1 MASKA
6 IGFLNFKFGA
16 DLSGFQRALKKAQK
30 GLKKFGKW
38 AKQTGQTLSRNL
50 TLPILALG
58 VASIKAFD
66 AQQKAI
72 AQVEAG
78 LKSTGNM
85 VGFTS
90 KQLQEMAAELQKIS
104 LFGDEDI
111 LQNVTAQLLTFTNI
125 AQEQF
130 EKTQVVAMDLATR
143 VFDGNLK
150 SASLML
156 GKALNDPVANL
167 SALSRAGIQF
177 SEDQKILIKSLAETG
192 RLAEAQNVILAELEV
207 QYGGSAEAARKAG
220 LGPIEALQNQ
230 LSDLSEQ
237 IGERLVPYVEK
248 LTKFIVGLAEKFDG
262 LSESQ
267 KDNIVKWGLIVA
279 AIGPVLIIFGTL
291 SLAFAAIATPIGLI
305 TIAIGTLTTA
315 FIYLKT
321 STSNIARKI
330 RNTFKF
336 MANNIISD
344 INNIILAYNSVSSFV
359 NANPISLITYYEF
372 EEKPSSSGSL
382 FVWER
387 FHKKL
392 KKRLEKVK
400 KTADLGKNK
409 IEESE
414 EIKALKAK
422 IALLE
427 KELKK
432 RKELV
437 VETEKYSKALD
448 PLIEK
453 IKEYADV
460 STKMW
465 QDGGILEGPEHM
477 LNWTEKLTKAQEAHN
492 ATVVLLEDIMFS
504 AAMSAANSQQ
514 KFFDSFIENIKKAIK
529 QLLIQLAVLT
539 VIALLL
545 GGPTMTLGKAF
556 TIAKGK
562 ILGLEGFA
570 DGGLVYG
577 PTTALIGE
585 GVGTTASNPE
595 VVAPL
600 DKLKQ
605 YMGGGNQNII
615 VEGVL
620 KGNDIYL
627 SNKNTS
633 VNRLRTT

>member
-1 MASKA
+1 MAASKA
-6 IGFLNFKFGA
+6 IGFLNFKFSA
-16 DLSGFQRALKKAQK
+16 DLTAFERAMKKAQK
-30 GLKKFGKW
+30 NLKKFGKNL
-38 AKQTGQTLSRNL
+38 KKTGKSLTMNL
-50 TLPILALG
+50 TLPLVGLG
-58 VASIKAFD
+58 VASVKAFD

-130 EKTQVVAMDLATR
+130 AKTQVVAMDLATR

-192 RLAEAQNVILAELEV
+192 RMAEAQNVILAELER
-207 QYGGSAEAARKAG
+207 QYGGSAKAARDAG
-220 LGPIEALQNQ
+220 TGPLEVLMNQ

-237 IGERLVPYVEK
+237 IGERLIPHVQKFSE
-248 LTKFIVGLAEKFDG
+248 FIVGLAEKFDG

-267 KDNIVKWGLIVA
+267 KDNIVFWGLIIS
-279 AIGPVLIIFGTL
+279 AIGPVLIILGTL
-291 SLAFAAIATPIGLI
+291 SIALAAIATPIGI
-305 TIAIGTLTTA
+305 VTAAIATFTAA

-321 STSNIARKI
+321 STSNIAISI
-330 RNTFKF
+330 RNTFKS
-336 MANNIISD
+336 MANAIINNFNNIIVAFNKVSD
-344 INNIILAYNSVSSFV
+344 FV
-359 NANPISLITYYEF
+359 NANPVGLISYFEL
-372 EEKPSSSGSL
+372 EEKSSGSGSSPM
-382 FVWER
+382 FDYKKSWED
-387 FHKKL
+387 L
-392 KKRLEKVK
+392 KKRGDLAVQQAKLQLELNKLVK
-400 KTADLGKNK
+400 TSTKGLTTETKMY
-409 IEESE
+409 SE
-414 EIKALKAK
+414 AL
-422 IALLE
+422 
-427 KELKK
+427 
-432 RKELV
+432 
-437 VETEKYSKALD
+437 ET
-448 PLIEK
+448 
-453 IKEYADV
+453 V
-460 STKMW
+460 STDFLYMASSAEDQFK
-465 QDGGILEGPEHM
+465 GM
-477 LNWTEKLTKAQEAHN
+477 LFWTQELTEAQKAHN

-504 AAMSAANSQQ
+504 AAMSAANSQEG
-514 KFFDSFIENIKKAIK
+514 FFKSFIENIKKAVK
-529 QLLIQLAVLT
+529 ELLIQLAVMT
-539 VIALLL
+539 VINLIL
-545 GGPTMTLGKAF
+545 GGPTMSIGKAF
-556 TIAKGK
+556 SGAKASV
-562 ILGLEGFA
+562 LGLAE
-570 DGGLVYG
+570 GGLVTG

-627 SNKNTS
+627 SNRNTS
-633 VNRLRTT
+633 INRLRTT

>member
-6 IGFLNFKFGA
+6 IGFLNFKFSA
-16 DLSGFQRALKKAQK
+16 DLTAFERAMKKAQK
-30 GLKKFGKW
+30 NLKKFGKNL
-38 AKQTGQTLSRNL
+38 KKTGKSLTMNL
-50 TLPILALG
+50 TLPLVGLG
-58 VASIKAFD
+58 VASVKAFD

-130 EKTQVVAMDLATR
+130 AKTQVVAMDLATR

-192 RLAEAQNVILAELEV
+192 RMAEAQNVILAELER
-207 QYGGSAEAARKAG
+207 QYGGSAKAARDAG
-220 LGPIEALQNQ
+220 TGPLEVLMNQ

-237 IGERLVPYVEK
+237 IGERLIPHVQKFSE
-248 LTKFIVGLAEKFDG
+248 FIVGLAEKFDG

-267 KDNIVKWGLIVA
+267 KDNIVFWGLIIS
-279 AIGPVLIIFGTL
+279 AIGPVLIILGTL
-291 SLAFAAIATPIGLI
+291 SIALAAIATPIGI
-305 TIAIGTLTTA
+305 VTAAIATFTAA

-321 STSNIARKI
+321 STSNIAISI
-330 RNTFKF
+330 RNTFKS
-336 MANNIISD
+336 MANAIINNFNNIIVAFNKVSD
-344 INNIILAYNSVSSFV
+344 FV
-359 NANPISLITYYEF
+359 NANPVGLISYFEL
-372 EEKPSSSGSL
+372 EEKSSGSGSSPM
-382 FVWER
+382 FDYKKSWED
-387 FHKKL
+387 L
-392 KKRLEKVK
+392 KKRGDLAVQQAKLQLELNKLVK
-400 KTADLGKNK
+400 TSTKGLTTETKMY
-409 IEESE
+409 SE
-414 EIKALKAK
+414 AL
-422 IALLE
+422 
-427 KELKK
+427 
-432 RKELV
+432 
-437 VETEKYSKALD
+437 ET
-448 PLIEK
+448 
-453 IKEYADV
+453 V
-460 STKMW
+460 STDFLYMASSAEDQFK
-465 QDGGILEGPEHM
+465 GM
-477 LNWTEKLTKAQEAHN
+477 LFWTQELTEAQKAHN

-504 AAMSAANSQQ
+504 AAMSAANSQEG
-514 KFFDSFIENIKKAIK
+514 FFKSFIENIKKAVK
-529 QLLIQLAVLT
+529 ELLIQLAVMT
-539 VIALLL
+539 VINLIL
-545 GGPTMTLGKAF
+545 GGPTMSIGKAF
-556 TIAKGK
+556 SGAKASV
-562 ILGLEGFA
+562 LGLAE
-570 DGGLVYG
+570 GGLVTG

-627 SNKNTS
+627 SNRNTS
-633 VNRLRTT
+633 INRLRTT